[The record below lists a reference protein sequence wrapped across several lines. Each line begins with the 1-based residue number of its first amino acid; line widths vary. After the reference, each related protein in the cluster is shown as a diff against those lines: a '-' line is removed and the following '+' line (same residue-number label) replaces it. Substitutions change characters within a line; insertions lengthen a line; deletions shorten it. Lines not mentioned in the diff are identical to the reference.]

1 MCRNVFAKQVSVFL
15 ENSAGKIAELTRML
29 AQNGIDLV
37 SISIADT
44 LSFGIVRFITSSWE
58 KAVQLVEQAGYT
70 TRVDDVTVVAVPDRP
85 GGLADI
91 LDVLNRA
98 GVGVEYMYSF
108 NRAYQGNAL
117 IVLRTNDNVKARATL
132 EEKKIRLIGQDAV
145 ANL

>member
-15 ENSAGKIAELTRML
+15 ENSAGKIAELTRIL

-44 LSFGIVRFITSSWE
+44 ATFGIVRFITSSWE
-58 KAVQLVEQAGYT
+58 KAVHLLEQAGYT
-70 TRVDDVTVVAVPDRP
+70 TRVDDVTVVSVPDRP

-91 LDVLNRA
+91 LGILNQA
-98 GVGVEYMYSF
+98 GLGVEYMYSF

-117 IVLRTNDNVKARATL
+117 IVLRTNDNEKAQATL
-132 EEKKIRLIGQDAV
+132 EEKRIRLIGQDAV
-145 ANL
+145 GNL